1 MVLENYY
8 MKKLI
13 LTAISL
19 LSMVSIYSQYGYKDS
34 NRIGIMAGIN
44 QTTLNTSNFAT
55 KAETGWNG
63 GLSMRGNFYNNW
75 DMVYSMQF
83 SENNFS
89 VATKYNGIIDEDV
102 KYKLPSAQIS
112 LQLSYVI
119 LENHLSVEFGPIVQF
134 NGKLKLDAEKE
145 NNIISGTTLKAVDI
159 VDISKFNLYP
169 TIGIT
174 AGGRHLRFNVSYQY
188 GIMNSLDNLNS
199 KNLGYT
205 FKGNT
210 GVINGNVIIYL

>member
-1 MVLENYY
+1 
-8 MKKLI
+8 MKKLVLI
-13 LTAISL
+13 AITL
-19 LSMVSIYSQYGYKDS
+19 FSMVSIYAQYGYRDS
-34 NRIGIMAGIN
+34 NRIGITVGVN
-44 QTTLNTSNFAT
+44 QATLKTSNFAT
-55 KAETGWNG
+55 KPEIGWNG

-75 DMVYSMQF
+75 DMVYSIQF

-169 TIGIT
+169 TIGLT
-174 AGGRHLRFNVSYQY
+174 AGGTHLRFNVSYQY
-188 GIMNSLDNLNS
+188 GILNTLDNLNS

>member
-1 MVLENYY
+1 